1 MVLGGWGQFGWK
13 SWAIVMS
20 DSGAKPIA
28 FNMTFG
34 DFQMLQTH
42 MTRRT
47 FARNRAAV
55 GPALLGVVVCA
66 VLITMAIVV
75 NIKPNYR
82 GTWFGFSYPLSQ
94 YVLLIMLL
102 SLASVALIPAVRLR
116 LKTLRMQVS
125 DKNPLLGPTSVTVE
139 PDGLLV
145 QKELIT
151 TKYRWAAF
159 KSAEIVKGAIIL
171 PVDTGMGVILPASA
185 FANDAERFDLAAS
198 IAKQIEQ
205 MNARAESRPN

>member
-1 MVLGGWGQFGWK
+1 MT
-13 SWAIVMS
+13 
-20 DSGAKPIA
+20 DSQKPIA

-34 DFQMLQTH
+34 DFQLLQTH
-42 MTRRT
+42 MQRRT
-47 FARNRAAV
+47 FSRNKGAV

-66 VLITMAIVV
+66 VLIAMAIVA
-75 NIKPNYR
+75 NIRPNYR
-82 GTWFGFSYPLSQ
+82 GMSWLGLSYPLSQ
-94 YVLLIMLL
+94 YVLLIVLL
-102 SLASVALIPAVRLR
+102 SLAIIALIPAVRLR

-125 DKNPLLGPTSVTVE
+125 DQNPLLGPTSVTIE

-151 TKYRWAAF
+151 SKYRWAAF

-171 PVDTGMGVILPASA
+171 PVDTGMGVVLPASA

-198 IAKQIEQ
+198 IAKQIER
-205 MNARAESRPN
+205 NRPQ

>member
-1 MVLGGWGQFGWK
+1 ML
-13 SWAIVMS
+13 
-20 DSGAKPIA
+20 DLEAKPIA

-47 FARNRAAV
+47 FSRNRGAAT
-55 GPALLGVVVCA
+55 PALLGVVACA
-66 VLITMAIVV
+66 VLIVMAIVI
-75 NIKPNYR
+75 NIRPNYR
-82 GTWFGFSYPLSQ
+82 GISWLGLAYPLSH
-94 YVLLIMLL
+94 YVTLIVLLSAAI
-102 SLASVALIPAVRLR
+102 VALIPAVRLR
-116 LKTLRMQVS
+116 LRTLRMQVS
-125 DKNPLLGPTSVTVE
+125 DENPLLGPTSVTLA

-151 TKYRWAAF
+151 TKYSWAAF

-185 FANDAERFDLAAS
+185 FANDAERFDLAAA
-198 IAKQIEQ
+198 IAKQIE
-205 MNARAESRPN
+205 RSRT

>member
-1 MVLGGWGQFGWK
+1 MK
-13 SWAIVMS
+13 PESE
-20 DSGAKPIA
+20 KPIA
-28 FNMTFG
+28 FDMTFG

-47 FARNRAAV
+47 FARNKGAV

-66 VLITMAIVV
+66 VLIAMAIVV
-75 NIKPNYR
+75 NIRPNYR
-82 GTWFGFSYPLSQ
+82 GMSWLGLSYPLSH
-94 YVLLIMLL
+94 YVLLIVFL
-102 SLASVALIPAVRLR
+102 SLAIVALIPAVRLR

-125 DKNPLLGPTSVTVE
+125 DTNPLLGPTSVTIE
-139 PDGLLV
+139 SDGLLV

-151 TKYRWAAF
+151 SKYRWAAF
-159 KSAEIVKGAIIL
+159 TSAEIVKGAIIL

-198 IAKQIEQ
+198 IAKQIE
-205 MNARAESRPN
+205 RSRGRSTG

>member
-1 MVLGGWGQFGWK
+1 MQH
-13 SWAIVMS
+13 
-20 DSGAKPIA
+20 DSSKPIA

-47 FARNRAAV
+47 FSNNKGAV

-75 NIKPNYR
+75 NIRPNYR
-82 GTWFGFSYPLSQ
+82 ATWLGLSYPSSQ
-94 YVLLIMLL
+94 YALLIVLLA
-102 SLASVALIPAVRLR
+102 LAIVALIPAVRLR
-116 LKTLRMQVS
+116 LKTLRMQIS
-125 DKNPLLGPTSVTVE
+125 DKNPLLGPTSVTIE

-151 TKYRWAAF
+151 AKYRWAAF

-198 IAKQIEQ
+198 IAKQIE
-205 MNARAESRPN
+205 RSRQL

>member
-1 MVLGGWGQFGWK
+1 
-13 SWAIVMS
+13 MS
-20 DSGAKPIA
+20 DLEVKPIV

-47 FARNRAAV
+47 FSRNRGV
-55 GPALLGVVVCA
+55 FGPALLGVVVCA
-66 VLITMAIVV
+66 VLIVMAIVI
-75 NIKPNYR
+75 NIRPNYR
-82 GTWFGFSYPLSQ
+82 GISWLGLSYPSSHYVALI
-94 YVLLIMLL
+94 VLLSAAI
-102 SLASVALIPAVRLR
+102 VALIPAVRLR

-125 DKNPLLGPTSVTVE
+125 DKNPLLGPTSVTLE

-151 TKYRWAAF
+151 TRYKWAAF
-159 KSAEIVKGAIIL
+159 KSAEIVKGAIVL

-185 FANDAERFDLAAS
+185 FKNDAERFDLAAS
-198 IAKQIEQ
+198 IAKQIE
-205 MNARAESRPN
+205 RSRTSEA